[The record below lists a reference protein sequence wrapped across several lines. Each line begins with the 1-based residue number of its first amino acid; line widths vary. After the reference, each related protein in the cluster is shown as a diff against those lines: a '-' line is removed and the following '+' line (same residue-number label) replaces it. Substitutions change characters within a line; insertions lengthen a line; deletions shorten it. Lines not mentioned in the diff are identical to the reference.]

1 MIMFPASVANMVK
14 WMLIRVV
21 ITVMIIMMTDGND
34 GYVNI
39 VTIIV
44 NITVSSVISSNIFL
58 SLLCNATITLR
69 LDDNQ

>member
-58 SLLCNATITLR
+58 SLLCNAAITLR
-69 LDDNQ
+69 LDVNQ